1 MGGTGGLIL
10 LKINNTKRNKKNM
23 SASESVE
30 EVPVHEQLLIQA
42 RMQWES
48 DAVQALNAKRVTK
61 IREGADPDI
70 EENLMTV
77 WNAAISECVK
87 EIKDVPPFIYTVL

>member
-1 MGGTGGLIL
+1 MGGKGGLIL
-10 LKINNTKRNKKNM
+10 LQINNTKRNKKNM

-70 EENLMTV
+70 EEPLMTV
-77 WNAAISECVK
+77 WNAAISDCVK
-87 EIKDVPPFIYTVL
+87 EIKDLPPFIYTVL